1 MNPRPMR
8 FDPTAMTTGGCVAT
22 ASPDVLSGT
31 NCLAE
36 FIKTT
41 DVNLTRANEIVS
53 TIISRIEGSGSK
65 DQEKGLPS
73 SHSLMNVAADCSR
86 SSADLNQNLDYL
98 AKLLT
103 GGC

>member
-1 MNPRPMR
+1 MNPRSMR
-8 FDPTAMTTGGCVAT
+8 FDTNPMTSGCVAT
-22 ASPDVLSGT
+22 APTDGPAL

-53 TIISRIEGSGSK
+53 TIISRIEGSARA
-65 DQEKGLPS
+65 DEKGLPS
-73 SHSLMNVAADCSR
+73 SSSLMNVAADCSR
-86 SSADLNQNLDYL
+86 SSTDLNQNLDYL